1 MFSTRVYGSRMK
13 PMLQPEPI
21 ERSRRRPSQ
30 ARSVQTVEFILEAAA
45 QILELEGEGAV
56 TTNRLAERAGFSI
69 GTLYQYFADRDE
81 ILLALAERE
90 QKRIAEHMR
99 ALIGQI
105 ELGNGPAS
113 ARTFI
118 EALVSWVRRRR
129 GARLYFALTAR
140 IRDGGAAPRLSD
152 EFAQVLEDTWNR
164 MGDSRGPMVT
174 RIHAY
179 ILTHA
184 VLGALRDAAVGDSR
198 LVDEPEFVEA
208 LLRMAAALSRD
219 AVISQTSAG

>member
-1 MFSTRVYGSRMK
+1 
-13 PMLQPEPI
+13 MLEPEPI

-45 QILELEGEGAV
+45 QILELEGEGAI
-56 TTNRLAERAGFSI
+56 TTNHLAQRSGFSI

-81 ILLALAERE
+81 ILLALSERE

-105 ELGNGPAS
+105 ELGNGQDS
-113 ARTFI
+113 ARAFI
-118 EALVSWVRRRR
+118 KALVNSVKRRR

-140 IRDGGAAPRLSD
+140 IRDGGAAPQLSD
-152 EFAQVLEDTWNR
+152 EFAQILEETWNR
-164 MGDSRGPMVT
+164 MGDSRGPMIT
-174 RIHAY
+174 KIHAY

-184 VLGALRDAAVGDSR
+184 VLGVLRDAAIGDSS
-198 LVDEPEFVEA
+198 LMDEPEFEEA
-208 LLRMAAALSRD
+208 LLRIVTALSRN
-219 AVISQTSAG
+219 AIPSRPSAG